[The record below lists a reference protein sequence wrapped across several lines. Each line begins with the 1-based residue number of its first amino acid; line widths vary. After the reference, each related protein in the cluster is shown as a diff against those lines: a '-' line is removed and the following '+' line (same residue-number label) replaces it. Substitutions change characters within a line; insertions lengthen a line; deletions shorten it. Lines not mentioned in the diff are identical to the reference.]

1 MLLSLLLLIPFL
13 GALALI
19 LWPADP
25 PPERL
30 RIATVVILALQCL
43 VSFGLLLPFDPSV
56 AGLQMVEQAR
66 WVHSIGLDYALAVDG
81 LSLPLVLMNGVLC
94 LVAAVASRSIE
105 NRPRIYFA
113 LLLIISGAVHGAFL
127 AQNLLLF
134 FLFYELS

>member
-19 LWPADP
+19 LWPTDP

-43 VSFGLLLPFDPSV
+43 VSFGLLLPFDPSA

-105 NRPRIYFA
+105 NRPRIYFS
-113 LLLIISGAVHGAFL
+113 LLEPG
-127 AQNLLLF
+127 
-134 FLFYELS
+134 

>member
-43 VSFGLLLPFDPSV
+43 VSFGLLIPFDASE

-66 WVHSIGLDYALAVDG
+66 WVHSIGLDYAL
-81 LSLPLVLMNGVLC
+81 SNMP
-94 LVAAVASRSIE
+94 E
-105 NRPRIYFA
+105 
-113 LLLIISGAVHGAFL
+113 
-127 AQNLLLF
+127 
-134 FLFYELS
+134 

>member
-43 VSFGLLLPFDPSV
+43 VSFGLLIPFDASE

-66 WVHSIGLDYALAVDG
+66 WVHSIGLD
-81 LSLPLVLMNGVLC
+81 LSL
-94 LVAAVASRSIE
+94 IH
-105 NRPRIYFA
+105 I
-113 LLLIISGAVHGAFL
+113 
-127 AQNLLLF
+127 
-134 FLFYELS
+134 